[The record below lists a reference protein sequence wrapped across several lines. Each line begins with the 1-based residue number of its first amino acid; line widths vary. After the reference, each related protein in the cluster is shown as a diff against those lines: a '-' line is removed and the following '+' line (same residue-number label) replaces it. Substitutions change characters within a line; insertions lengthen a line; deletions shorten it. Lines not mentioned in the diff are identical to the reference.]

1 MLKMIKLEKGLEERI
16 AKNLRASI
24 EEKIP
29 IEDVL
34 RIVKE
39 VKEKGDRAVIFFEEK
54 YDGAKL
60 TCEDLRVR
68 EEEMI
73 KAVKNISPRLL
84 MSFKKAKQRLETAE
98 KTFLKNFPTKVK
110 VELDGVT
117 IVYELKPV
125 KRVGIYTP
133 RSKISYPS
141 SLIMSATPAQ
151 IAGVKSIAVATP
163 PDSKGNVDEGVLA
176 VCHILGIKEVYKIG
190 GAQAIAALAYG
201 TETVKPVEMI
211 VGPGGRYVTAAKHII
226 SANTSIEFLAGPTEL
241 LILADETANPKFVA
255 YDLASQA
262 EHGSDSII
270 ILATNSEDLVNRVL
284 KFMQSLDNGKHVIK
298 QLKVVL
304 GEIES
309 LIKFSE
315 TFAPEHIQI
324 MGDIVEKFSEKIEK
338 AGLILI
344 GEYTPTAASDYI
356 LGTNHVLPTYG
367 LAAAKGGLSPLSFMK
382 RVVKVKASRG
392 GLLKLKDD
400 GIRLATKENLYGH
413 AKALEVRF
421 S

>member
-125 KRVGIYTP
+125 KTIE
-133 RSKISYPS
+133 ISES
-141 SLIMSATPAQ
+141 EL
-151 IAGVKSIAVATP
+151 
-163 PDSKGNVDEGVLA
+163 
-176 VCHILGIKEVYKIG
+176 
-190 GAQAIAALAYG
+190 
-201 TETVKPVEMI
+201 TE
-211 VGPGGRYVTAAKHII
+211 
-226 SANTSIEFLAGPTEL
+226 
-241 LILADETANPKFVA
+241 
-255 YDLASQA
+255 
-262 EHGSDSII
+262 
-270 ILATNSEDLVNRVL
+270 
-284 KFMQSLDNGKHVIK
+284 
-298 QLKVVL
+298 
-304 GEIES
+304 
-309 LIKFSE
+309 
-315 TFAPEHIQI
+315 
-324 MGDIVEKFSEKIEK
+324 
-338 AGLILI
+338 
-344 GEYTPTAASDYI
+344 
-356 LGTNHVLPTYG
+356 
-367 LAAAKGGLSPLSFMK
+367 
-382 RVVKVKASRG
+382 
-392 GLLKLKDD
+392 
-400 GIRLATKENLYGH
+400 
-413 AKALEVRF
+413 
-421 S
+421 